1 MSDSFKPKTPF
12 EGYVFAK
19 LEGVDK
25 KLDLVNGTVKEHE
38 RRIDSNAEAIA
49 KAKGWASALG
59 AVFGFLA
66 SLVRG
71 FIGNQK

>member
-1 MSDSFKPKTPF
+1 MGDSFEPQTPF

-19 LEGVDK
+19 LENLDR
-25 KLDLVNGTVKEHE
+25 KLDQVNGAIKEHE
-38 RRIDSNAEAIA
+38 RRIDTNSQDIT

-66 SLVRG
+66 SLMRG
-71 FIGNQK
+71 LIGNQK

>member
-1 MSDSFKPKTPF
+1 MSDAFEPRTPF

-19 LEGVDK
+19 LEGLDK
-25 KLDLVNGTVKEHE
+25 KVDQVNGTLKDHE
-38 RRIDSNAEAIA
+38 QRLDATAQDIA

-66 SLVRG
+66 SFVRG